1 MAKFV
6 LDTNIFYKISEN
18 PQKRNK
24 RVRDLQEIK
33 ENLILTPMNILEI
46 ANCDGSNEDYYKR
59 KRAMSVLEDI
69 GANIYLD
76 SSDEVIS
83 KAYGVPVTNKFTND
97 ELRRIVF
104 ALCNSK
110 SFSDLKNGVDDIENR
125 RTIKLNIELLNEWK
139 KKARSFF
146 NQKVINGNR
155 DIQMEIKQKIEVQ
168 DSSMGKKLFRGM
180 KRKEIIKAISSISVY
195 AYMIIGLAERSGLI
209 QANVYE
215 EICNNFDVVQ
225 FESTLS
231 VALEHYDDS
240 LEDYITTYLIY
251 RYKTLYGKH
260 PEKNDL
266 FDLEFFA
273 YLNVIED
280 SKFVTGEN
288 LWTIID
294 SEYQLGKVMS
304 YNTFQNEFM

>member
-33 ENLILTPMNILEI
+33 ENLILTPINILEI

-59 KRAMSVLEDI
+59 KRAMSVLEDV

-83 KAYGVPVTNKFTND
+83 KAYGVPVTNRFTD
-97 ELRRIVF
+97 EELRRIVF

-110 SFSDLKNGVDDIENR
+110 SFSDLKNGVDDVENR
-125 RTIKLNIELLNEWK
+125 RTIKLNIEVLNEWK
-139 KKARSFF
+139 KNARKVF
-146 NQKVINGNR
+146 NQKVVDGNR
-155 DIQMEIKQKIEVQ
+155 DIQIEIKQKLEGQ
-168 DSSMGKKLFRGM
+168 DSSMEKKLFRGM
-180 KRKEIIKAISSISVY
+180 KRKAIIKAISSISVY
-195 AYMIIGLAERSGLI
+195 AYMIIGLAERAGLI
-209 QANVYE
+209 QENIYE
-215 EICNNFDVVQ
+215 EICNNFDIVQ

-231 VALEHYDDS
+231 DALEHYDDS
-240 LEDYITTYLIY
+240 LEEYITTYLIY
-251 RYKTLYGKH
+251 RYKTLYGIH

-266 FDLEFFA
+266 FDLEFFT

-280 SKFVTGEN
+280 SKFVTDEN
-288 LWTIID
+288 LWINID
-294 SEYQLGKVMS
+294 LEYQLEKVIS
-304 YNTFQNEFM
+304 YDNFQNEFM

>member
-24 RVRDLQEIK
+24 RVRDLQNIK

-59 KRAMSVLEDI
+59 KRAMNVLEDI

-97 ELRRIVF
+97 ELRRIGF

-110 SFSDLKNGVDDIENR
+110 RFSDLKNGVDDIENR
-125 RTIKLNIELLNEWK
+125 RTIKLDIEVLNEWK
-139 KKARSFF
+139 KNARSFF
-146 NQKVINGNR
+146 NQKVIDGNR
-155 DIQMEIKQKIEVQ
+155 DIQMEIKQKIEDQ

-180 KRKEIIKAISSISVY
+180 KRKAIIKAISSISAY
-195 AYMIIGLAERSGLI
+195 AYMIIGLAERAGLI

-215 EICNNFDVVQ
+215 EICNNFDIVQ

-231 VALEHYDDS
+231 DALEHYNDS
-240 LEDYITTYLIY
+240 LEDYITTFLIY

-266 FDLEFFA
+266 FDLEFFT

-288 LWTIID
+288 LWINID

-304 YNTFQNEFM
+304 YDTFQNEFM